1 MKEKEEIF
9 WLESL
14 FEAINLYPWTS
25 VLLCFW
31 ILACLSVTF
40 LERETK

>member
-1 MKEKEEIF
+1 MWLREIF
-9 WLESL
+9 EVLNE
-14 FEAINLYPWTS
+14 YPWTS
-25 VLLCFW
+25 IFTGLW